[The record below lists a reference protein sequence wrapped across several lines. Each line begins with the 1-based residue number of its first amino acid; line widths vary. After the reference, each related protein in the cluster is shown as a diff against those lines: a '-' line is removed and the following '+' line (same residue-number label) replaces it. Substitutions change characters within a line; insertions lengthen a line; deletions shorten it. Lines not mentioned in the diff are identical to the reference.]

1 MASVVLIPGGLRRKE
16 IRGAKRVIR
25 LRAAQM
31 VDRFP
36 FLVILDELD
45 DPVHPALHLTDG
57 LPEDTAR
64 DDWLSAMP
72 NGGGQKWLSP

>member
-25 LRAAQM
+25 TRAAQM

-36 FLVILDELD
+36 FLVVLDELD
-45 DPVHPALHLTDG
+45 DPLTPALQLTDG
-57 LPEDTAR
+57 LPEGTAR

-72 NGGGQKWLSP
+72 NGRGEKWLGP